1 MTNLKSTLET
11 IHRPKTLMRAAKSA
25 LSDYDRSKGLQRL
38 LGKSDQLRPED
49 ALQELLPLEQDCE
62 TRRQTGRVAYSV
74 ARHLE
79 VMVAIIAEASLLPEF
94 KPRDIPQG

>member
-1 MTNLKSTLET
+1 MTNLKTALET

-25 LSDYDRSKGLQRL
+25 LGSYDRSTGLQRL
-38 LGKSDQLRPED
+38 LGKSEKICPED
-49 ALQELLPLEQDCE
+49 ALRELLPLEQDCE

-74 ARHLE
+74 ASHLE

-94 KPRDIPQG
+94 KRRDIPQG

>member
-1 MTNLKSTLET
+1 MTNLKAALET

-25 LSDYDRSKGLQRL
+25 LGEYDRTKGLQRL
-38 LGKSDQLRPED
+38 LGKSETICPEEALR
-49 ALQELLPLEQDCE
+49 ELLPLEQDCE

-94 KPRDIPQG
+94 KPRNIPQG